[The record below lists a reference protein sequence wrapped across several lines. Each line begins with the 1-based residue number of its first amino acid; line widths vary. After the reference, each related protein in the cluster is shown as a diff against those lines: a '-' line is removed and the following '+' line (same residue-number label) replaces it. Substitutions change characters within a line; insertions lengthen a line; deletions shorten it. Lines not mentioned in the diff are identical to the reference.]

1 MDDTLKEAR
10 EAFAAC
16 QDAEAENR
24 AEALDDIRFAR
35 MEEQWPDA
43 IRQQRQREGRPCLT
57 INKLTAFTRQVIND
71 ARQNKP
77 SIKVHPVDSTADP
90 ATADLING
98 LIRNIEYTSN
108 ADVAYDT
115 AAECAVTGGVGYFR
129 IGIDY
134 AHDDTF
140 DLDILIQR
148 IANPFSV
155 YGDPHSTA
163 ADSSDW
169 NVCFVTEMVKKA
181 DFERKYAGV
190 AKVNWETGYG
200 DLQSPWVDGDDVMLA
215 EWWRREEVERPIVL
229 LSAPAQ
235 MPDGSELRILD
246 AEFYAANKPLFDGLG
261 LAVAAERVTR
271 SWKVTQTLMT
281 GAEVLEKTD
290 WVGKYIPIIP
300 VYGDEVNV
308 EGKRYFRSLIRSA
321 KDAQRMFNYWRT
333 TSTEL
338 VALAPKAPF
347 IGPKGVFKSDAQKWA
362 TANVQSH
369 AYIEYDVVNGGAPP
383 QRQPFAGVPAG
394 ALQEALNASDDMKAI
409 LGLYDASLGARSNET
424 SGKAIMARQREGDV
438 ATFHFVDNL
447 TRAIRHGGRV
457 LLDLIPHVYT
467 GQRIVRILGQDKK
480 PQNVPLGQPMRLPDG
495 TAKVFDLA
503 AGKYDLTVEAGPSFT
518 SQREEMV
525 TTLTQL
531 IQAYPPAAPVVG
543 DILVRNMDI
552 QGAEEISERLKA
564 LLPPQLQGQDPQAQQ
579 AQQAVQQLQQ
589 ALEQMKADKSLDA
602 RKVDIDAYNAET
614 KRIQATQAGM
624 PPEAVQALV
633 LQTLQAVLQSP
644 DIAPPA
650 GPPPGA
656 PPMPQGM
663 SPQAP
668 PMPSQPANPAGFF
681 MPSPT
686 Q

>member
-10 EAFAAC
+10 DAFAAC
-16 QDAEAENR
+16 QEAEAENR

-43 IRQQRQREGRPCLT
+43 IREQRKREGRPCLT

-77 SIKVHPVDSTADP
+77 SIKVHPVDSSADP

-169 NVCFVTEMVKKA
+169 NVCFVTETMKKA
-181 DFERKYAGV
+181 DFERKYAGA
-190 AKVNWETGYG
+190 AKVNWEAGYG

-235 MPDGSELRILD
+235 MPDGSEVRILD

-261 LAVAAERVTR
+261 LSVVADRVTR
-271 SWKVTQTLMT
+271 SWKVTQTLLT
-281 GAEVLEKTD
+281 GAEVLEETD
-290 WVGKYIPIIP
+290 WAGKFIPVIP

-347 IGPKGVFKSDAQKWA
+347 IGPKGAFRSDAAKWA

-369 AYIEYDVVNGGAPP
+369 AYIEYDPVNGGAPP

-447 TRAIRHGGRV
+447 VRAIRHGGRV

-480 PQNVPLGQPMRLPDG
+480 PQNVPLGQPMQLPDG
-495 TAKVFDLA
+495 TERVFDLSI
-503 AGKYDLTVEAGPSFT
+503 GKYDLTVEAGPSFT
-518 SQREEMV
+518 TQREEMV
-525 TTLTQL
+525 SALTDL
-531 IQAYPPAAPVVG
+531 IRAYPPAAPVVG
-543 DILVRNMDI
+543 DILIRNMDI

-656 PPMPQGM
+656 PPMPLGLP
-663 SPQAP
+663 PQAQ
-668 PMPSQPANPAGFF
+668 PMPNQPANPAGFF

>member
-10 EAFAAC
+10 DAFAAC

-43 IRQQRQREGRPCLT
+43 IREQRKREGRPCLT

-77 SIKVHPVDSTADP
+77 SIKVHPVDSSADP

-129 IGIDY
+129 VGIDY

-169 NVCFVTEMVKKA
+169 NVCFVTETMKKA
-181 DFERKYAGV
+181 DFERKHAG
-190 AKVNWETGYG
+190 AARVNWEAGYG

-246 AEFYAANKPLFDGLG
+246 AEFYAANKPMFDGLG
-261 LAVAAERVTR
+261 LTVAADRVTR

-290 WVGKYIPIIP
+290 WAGKFIPIIP

-347 IGPKGVFKSDAQKWA
+347 IGPKGSFKSDAAKWA

-369 AYIEYDVVNGGAPP
+369 AYIEYDPVNGGAPP

-447 TRAIRHGGRV
+447 VRAIRHGGRV

-480 PQNVPLGQPMRLPDG
+480 PQNVPLGQPMQLPDG
-495 TAKVFDLA
+495 TERVFDLSV
-503 AGKYDLTVEAGPSFT
+503 GKYDLTVEAGPSFT
-518 SQREEMV
+518 TQREEMV
-525 TTLTQL
+525 SALTDL
-531 IQAYPPAAPVVG
+531 IRAYPPAAPVVG
-543 DILVRNMDI
+543 DILIRNMDI

-644 DIAPPA
+644 DILPPA
-650 GPPPGA
+650 SPPPGA

-663 SPQAP
+663 PPQP
-668 PMPSQPANPAGFF
+668 QPMPNQPANSAGFF

>member
-77 SIKVHPVDSTADP
+77 SIKVHPVDSAADP
-90 ATADLING
+90 ATAEMING

-181 DFERKYAGV
+181 DFERRYPGATKA
-190 AKVNWETGYG
+190 NWEAGYG

-246 AEFYAANKPLFDGLG
+246 REFYAANKPLFDGLG
-261 LAVAAERVTR
+261 LSVAAERVTR

-281 GAEVLEKTD
+281 GAEVLEQTD
-290 WVGKYIPIIP
+290 WAGKYIPIIP

-347 IGPKGVFKSDAQKWA
+347 IGPKGAFKSDAQKWA
-362 TANVQSH
+362 SANVQSH

-480 PQNVPLGQPMRLPDG
+480 PQNVPLGQPMQLPDG

-503 AGKYDLTVEAGPSFT
+503 VGKYDLTVEAGPSFT

-564 LLPPQLQGQDPQAQQ
+564 LLPPQLQGQNPQEQQ

-602 RKVDIDAYNAET
+602 RKIEIDAFKAET
-614 KRIQATQAGM
+614 ERVKAMAEIQTMQTQALATQA
-624 PPEAVQALV
+624 AQQAMN
-633 LQTLQAVLQSP
+633 SP
-644 DIAPPA
+644 DILPPA

-656 PPMPQGM
+656 PPMPPGM
-663 SPQAP
+663 PPQAP
-668 PMPSQPANPAGFF
+668 PMPNQPANPAGFF